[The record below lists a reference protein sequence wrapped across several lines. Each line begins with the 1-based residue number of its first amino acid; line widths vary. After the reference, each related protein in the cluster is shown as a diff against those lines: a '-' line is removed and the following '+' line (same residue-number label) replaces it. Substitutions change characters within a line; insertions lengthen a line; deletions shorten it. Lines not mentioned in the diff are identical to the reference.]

1 MLSPVLNI
9 RFIRGARAG
18 VVGAAAATG
27 ALLAFGL
34 RQGMPAR
41 PFNAVAALLLGNGA
55 RSVWGFDLRVSATG
69 VVLLLAGCVIASLIL
84 SVVVDAMTARLARP
98 RVGITMFGF
107 ALFVGLSGVA
117 LVAHHA
123 PDFVGPQPGG
133 AMTISQAVVV
143 TVLISAGFASGMR
156 LAR

>member
-1 MLSPVLNI
+1 MLSPVLNT
-9 RFIRGARAG
+9 RFVRGARAG

-55 RSVWGFDLRVSATG
+55 RSVWGFDPRVSATG